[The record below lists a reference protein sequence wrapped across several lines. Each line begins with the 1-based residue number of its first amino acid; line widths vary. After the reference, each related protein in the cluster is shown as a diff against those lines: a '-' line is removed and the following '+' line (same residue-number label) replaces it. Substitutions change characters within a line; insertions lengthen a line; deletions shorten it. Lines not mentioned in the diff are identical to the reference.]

1 MAKYNY
7 NEKTND
13 ELRSERDK
21 AIVELRDLRYKR
33 VTGVIENP
41 LRLRTLRSTI
51 AKINT
56 ILHLRELDK
65 IKKEL
70 MEK

>member
-41 LRLRTLRSTI
+41 LRLRTLRRTI